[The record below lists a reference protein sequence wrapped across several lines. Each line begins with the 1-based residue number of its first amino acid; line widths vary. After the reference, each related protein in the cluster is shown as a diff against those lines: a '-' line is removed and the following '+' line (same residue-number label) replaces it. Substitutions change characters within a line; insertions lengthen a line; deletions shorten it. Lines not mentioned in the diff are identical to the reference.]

1 MLNTLFQG
9 VFSTSNISTAD
20 IPGFLACIAVALL
33 IGGFLAFVYRFKSR
47 ASKSFLMTLIL
58 LPSIV
63 AVVILMVNGNIGAGI
78 AVAGAFSLVRFRS
91 VPGNA
96 KDIASI
102 FLAMGAGL
110 ICGMGYLGFA
120 VLFTLILGIVMLIL
134 NSIDLGSSNANS
146 LEKSLRIAIPEDL
159 NYTDVFEEILAKY
172 TRKHEL
178 ISVKTANMGSIFK
191 LNYNITLNDPAIEKE
206 LIDELRVRN
215 GNLEISI
222 SRQEVNINEL

>member
-9 VFSTSNISTAD
+9 VFGTNNISAANV
-20 IPGFLACIAVALL
+20 PAFLACLAVALL
-33 IGGFLAFVYRFKSR
+33 IGGFLSFVYSYKSR
-47 ASKSFLMTLIL
+47 ASKSFLITLIL
-58 LPSIV
+58 LPAIV

-120 VLFTLILGIVMLIL
+120 VLFTLILGIVMIIL
-134 NSIDLGSSNANS
+134 NSMDLGNNNT
-146 LEKSLRIAIPEDL
+146 LDKTLRIAIPEDL
-159 NYTDVFEEILAKY
+159 NFNEVFEDILNKY
-172 TRKHEL
+172 TKKYEL
-178 ISVKTANMGSIFK
+178 VTVKTANMGSIYK
-191 LNYNITLNDPAIEKE
+191 LNYNITLQSAGMEKE

-222 SRQEVNINEL
+222 VRQEANPNEL